1 MLLRILIVIGILLLL
16 NGYIALHIINHWPAA
31 EQHLILS
38 WSVMALFVVLQMMP
52 FIGRLFSRKSKR
64 KYNGKIIAFI
74 VNSLPYLAFGIFS
87 CLFIYSLIADIFS
100 LAWELFIV
108 PADFEKFN
116 IHMLVVLALVTIGTI
131 VIGIIQAVRGPKVI
145 SIDIP
150 LDNLPRGF
158 DGFKIVQISD
168 LHAGSMIN
176 GDYIRNIVT
185 IVNDLK
191 PDLIALTGDIIE
203 GSVKDL
209 QTDVGQ
215 LSTLQAPHGKYLI
228 TGNHE
233 YYWDAAGWI
242 KEFKKYGL
250 QVLLNEHVVVKY
262 NNEEI
267 ILAGVTDYSTLHM
280 SSEHASS
287 PEKALQNIPRN
298 KTKILLAHQPAT
310 YRMAQEAG
318 ADLMLSGHTHGG
330 QYFPF
335 SLFIRFFQKYY
346 KGLSRYKNMWIY
358 VNRGTGYWGP
368 PLRTFVPA
376 EITLITLRIPDK
388 RNP

>member
-1 MLLRILIVIGILLLL
+1 MLLRILIIIGILLLL
-16 NGYIALHIINHWPAA
+16 NGYIALHVISHWPAA
-31 EQHLILS
+31 QQHLGLS
-38 WSVMALFVVLQMMP
+38 WSVTALFIALQMMP
-52 FIGRLFSRKSKR
+52 FIGRLFTQKLKQ
-64 KYNGKIIAFI
+64 KHTNKVIAFI
-74 VNSLPYLAFGIFS
+74 LNWLPYLAFGIFS

-100 LAWELFIV
+100 LAWELILV
-108 PADFEKFN
+108 PTDLEKFN
-116 IHMLVVLALVTIGTI
+116 LDMLVILAVATVGTI
-131 VIGIIQAVRGPKVI
+131 ILGIIQAIGGPKVI
-145 SIDIP
+145 KIDIP
-150 LDNLPRGF
+150 LDNLPPAF
-158 DGFKIVQISD
+158 DGFKIAQISD
-168 LHAGSMIN
+168 LHAGSTIN
-176 GDYIRNIVT
+176 GNYIKNIVDM
-185 IVNDLK
+185 VNELK

-209 QTDVGQ
+209 QADVSQ
-215 LSTLQAPHGKYLI
+215 LSMLQADYGRYLI

-250 QVLLNEHVVVKY
+250 HVLLNEHVTLKR
-262 NNEEI
+262 NSEEI

-287 PEKALQNIPRN
+287 PEKALKNVSQD

-335 SLFIRFFQKYY
+335 NLFIRFFQKYY
-346 KGLSRYKNMWIY
+346 KGLSRYKNMQIY

-368 PLRTFVPA
+368 PLRTFVPS
-376 EITLITLRIPDK
+376 EITLITLRRP
-388 RNP
+388 